1 MDNEA
6 VTAKSLLHTYMIND
20 GTFAKNYKEV
30 INDFSSWEQ
39 REYASKQVLLPENMG
54 EHLGIGETSFCHEVY
69 TILHNK
75 DRHGKK
81 HTIITIVKETK
92 PSNVITVLRQLP
104 EENRLKVSDIT
115 IDLSNSMGAIAK
127 AVVNPAT
134 LANEETKV
142 EGLTRWKKQMLNRR
156 DK

>member
-1 MDNEA
+1 
-6 VTAKSLLHTYMIND
+6 
-20 GTFAKNYKEV
+20 
-30 INDFSSWEQ
+30 
-39 REYASKQVLLPENMG
+39 MG
-54 EHLGIGETSFCHEVY
+54 EHLGIDETSFCHEVY

-75 DRHGKK
+75 DGRGKK

-104 EENRLKVSDIT
+104 EEDRLKVSDIT

-142 EGLTRWKKQMLNRR
+142 EGLTRCKKQMLNRR